1 MNKRNLIYLVGGAL
15 AVLLSAGLWAQGPEA
30 DSPEAESSG
39 GNARPVWQHLALE
52 SPGAGVTGSPDL
64 ARKINRL
71 GDEGWEL
78 VDVEAIHTKG
88 STTKTVYYFKRPR

>member
-1 MNKRNLIYLVGGAL
+1 MMKKRNLIYLVGGAS
-15 AVLLSAGLWAQGPEA
+15 AVLLSAGLWAQDPEENSPAGGP
-30 DSPEAESSG
+30 
-39 GNARPVWQHLALE
+39 RPGWQHLALE

-78 VDVEAIHTKG
+78 VDVEAIHTAG
-88 STTKTVYYFKRPR
+88 STTKTVYFFKRPK